1 MRNFSNDRLRYGLQ
15 LRCIEVSTR
24 RMELFT
30 PRNLDVA
37 LAMVEGHAFA
47 HGRGW
52 EYRIE
57 DLTRGSTFEPIWM
70 ENI

>member
-1 MRNFSNDRLRYGLQ
+1 MKTQTYSRLRYGLQ
-15 LRCIEVSTR
+15 LRCIEAATR

-30 PRNLDVA
+30 PRNLDIA
-37 LAMVEGHAFA
+37 LSMVEGHALA